1 MRKGKI
7 SVYRYH
13 DYRKFF
19 EDWMSTN
26 GLTLRQFAKVLD
38 ISPSYL
44 SLVISGKKEFSADAL
59 SGFKKV
65 FKLDK
70 YEYKHLSELLSLS
83 RSESHHQKIEIF
95 NKIIKDKKY
104 QKNNPNE
111 MEAFS
116 YLSHW
121 YFVALKE
128 YFSINSDIGHF
139 SNLKDNFI
147 FKIKNSEI
155 KKALLFLTKENFI
168 EIDQKNSK
176 VKLLKDQ
183 VDCYSDIYRLSLG
196 QFHAQMFTLAIEAI
210 NIVPR
215 EERLILGNTVGLSAV
230 SYEKVKE
237 LINKLHEDIKK
248 IETQDQ
254 SKDRVFHIG
263 LSAFPLTKKR
273 TSS

>member
-44 SLVISGKKEFSADAL
+44 SQVISGKKEFSADTL

-70 YEYKHLSELLSLS
+70 YEYKHLAELLSLS

-128 YFSINSDIGHF
+128 YFSINSDINHF
-139 SNLKDNFI
+139 DNLKDNFI

-183 VDCYSDIYRLSLG
+183 IDCYSDIYRLSLG
-196 QFHAQMFTLAIEAI
+196 QFHSQMFTLAIEAI
-210 NIVPR
+210 NVVPR

-237 LINKLHEDIKK
+237 LINKLHEDIKQ

-254 SKDRVFHIG
+254 SKERVFHIG
-263 LSAFPLTKKR
+263 LSAFPLTKKGT
-273 TSS
+273 TS